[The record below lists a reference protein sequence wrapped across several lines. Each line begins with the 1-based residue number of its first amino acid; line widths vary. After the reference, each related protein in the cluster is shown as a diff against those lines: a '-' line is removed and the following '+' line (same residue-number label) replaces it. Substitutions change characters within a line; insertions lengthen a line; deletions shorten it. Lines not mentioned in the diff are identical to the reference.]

1 MWKKILIFQHK
12 LSNYNHQGF
21 IINYKENKIVNLV
34 DNYSIVLPFK
44 LCVFDNL
51 YQYELLFTNETIN
64 LNMMLNLRYIKL
76 LITDNSKIP
85 NKNDLFKILN
95 YSKTSINYKTKIDT
109 IKFNVLPK
117 LDEIINNYKYIR
129 YTKENVT
136 RLKELEF
143 NLIEETISINPKKQF
158 RHINIFFL
166 FCNNFS
172 DNIQNLGKL
181 CIIDDQENYPDFKG
195 ILINK
200 KNYKK
205 IYYHTLRQHN
215 TILIDKSFFYS
226 RCYINAYK
234 EFHNLHNSVHA
245 FNNYQS
251 YINNI
256 NTNIPFFNVELLG
269 NFNIIFNDIDIK
281 KINQHP
287 VRFSKNTKIFNF
299 TYIDNKIAESCFNY
313 LLHYSKLR
321 YNQLYELEYWP
332 YHPFYLPQ
340 NLVKCINNINIIK
353 IKNHNCDANLCYK
366 NIKKSDNGFCDV
378 YKTEINDS
386 SYYEF
391 NCGHKFMID
400 NFNHF
405 NQRYLS
411 CFTCQ
416 TPICSIKNFINSK
429 TAIDDLLG
437 CEFKKIFNHDYHYYF
452 LHCNFID
459 KFKFLSKIY
468 SNLYLVNIDDISKCN
483 LNEKSIL
490 CICKNLSKFE
500 IIDLLKSNCS
510 TNQFLKIIKLSQSI

>member
-1 MWKKILIFQHK
+1 M
-12 LSNYNHQGF
+12 
-21 IINYKENKIVNLV
+21 
-34 DNYSIVLPFK
+34 
-44 LCVFDNL
+44 
-51 YQYELLFTNETIN
+51 
-64 LNMMLNLRYIKL
+64 
-76 LITDNSKIP
+76 
-85 NKNDLFKILN
+85 
-95 YSKTSINYKTKIDT
+95 
-109 IKFNVLPK
+109 
-117 LDEIINNYKYIR
+117 
-129 YTKENVT
+129 
-136 RLKELEF
+136 
-143 NLIEETISINPKKQF
+143 
-158 RHINIFFL
+158 
-166 FCNNFS
+166 
-172 DNIQNLGKL
+172 
-181 CIIDDQENYPDFKG
+181 
-195 ILINK
+195 
-200 KNYKK
+200 
-205 IYYHTLRQHN
+205 
-215 TILIDKSFFYS
+215 
-226 RCYINAYK
+226 
-234 EFHNLHNSVHA
+234 
-245 FNNYQS
+245 
-251 YINNI
+251 
-256 NTNIPFFNVELLG
+256 LG

-437 CEFKKIFNHDYHYYF
+437 CEFKKIFNYDYHYYF

-468 SNLYLVNIDDISKCN
+468 SNLYLVNIDDLSKCN